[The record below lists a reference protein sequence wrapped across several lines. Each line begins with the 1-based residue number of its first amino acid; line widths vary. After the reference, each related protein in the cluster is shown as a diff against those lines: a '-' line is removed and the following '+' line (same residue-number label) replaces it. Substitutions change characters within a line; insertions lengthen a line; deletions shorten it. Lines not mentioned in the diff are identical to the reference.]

1 MLWRKEEIPYTL
13 AHYYFSNFSY
23 YMSNFITEAS
33 AELEH
38 VVWPT
43 QAENK
48 KYVMYTI
55 WVIVILGAFLAVLGF
70 IFTEWLTFTRSQFPH
85 DAIVTPTVSGE
96 DTMSQAELDKLLKNM
111 KVDTGSVQ
119 TASGTKAMTT
129 TGSSTATGSK

>member
-1 MLWRKEEIPYTL
+1 
-13 AHYYFSNFSY
+13 
-23 YMSNFITEAS
+23 MSNFITEAS

-48 KYVMYTI
+48 KYMMYTI

-111 KVDTGSVQ
+111 K
-119 TASGTKAMTT
+119 SGTKAMTT